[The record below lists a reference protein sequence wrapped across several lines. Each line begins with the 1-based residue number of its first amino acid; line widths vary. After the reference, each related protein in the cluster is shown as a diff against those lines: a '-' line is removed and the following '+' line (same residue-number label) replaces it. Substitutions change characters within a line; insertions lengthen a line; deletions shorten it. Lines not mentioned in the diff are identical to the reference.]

1 MSVGRVFRLA
11 AIAAATVWLA
21 GCMTAA
27 VGPDHPGTRVRY
39 KSPDPQKWIR
49 SQTFGDRRA
58 NFYCRSLACPE
69 RSVVTIRTGASP
81 TRSPDPQALQKF
93 AQEVASAEQASAEGG
108 NQIRN
113 VSVLSTRVVSV
124 KNFPAIHWEYQGV
137 DSDNKTV
144 YMARKMLFAGNSM
157 IDVISMSLSLEVARR
172 NGNDFIAVLEIEDFA
187 PPAVTA
193 AKL

>member
-1 MSVGRVFRLA
+1 LVTGARLS
-11 AIAAATVWLA
+11 AAARWPARNCLIV
-21 GCMTAA
+21 
-27 VGPDHPGTRVRY
+27 
-39 KSPDPQKWIR
+39 S
-49 SQTFGDRRA
+49 
-58 NFYCRSLACPE
+58 
-69 RSVVTIRTGASP
+69 IRTGASP
-81 TRSPDPQALQKF
+81 TRSPDPQRCKVRA
-93 AQEVASAEQASAEGG
+93 GG
-108 NQIRN
+108 GQRGAG
-113 VSVLSTRVVSV
+113 LGRRRKPDTECLGAFHPGRHV